1 MESSATMSLKSP
13 PLPSSSSSFFSTS
26 FTQNPKPKS
35 LSFAHKPRAF
45 KCMQSPPPGPE
56 KKPFTC
62 SAVTFPP
69 SQSLTETHVSSKL
82 NRLISEFQ
90 SLPEPIDRVKRLL
103 HYAALLPELDPSAKV
118 DSNRVMGCT
127 AQVWLQAELGSDGKM
142 RFFADSD
149 SEISRGFCSC
159 LVWVLDGAAPEE
171 VMKITTEELVEMNV
185 GVVGKE
191 RSRVNT
197 WHNVLITMQKK
208 TKALVAEREGNTPPF
223 EPFPSLVVTADGIEA
238 KGSYAEA
245 QVSYN
250 SCPVFFVF
258 GFFFFFFDDIS
269 LNCVFIVLK

>member
-26 FTQNPKPKS
+26 FTQNPKPKC

-45 KCMQSPPPGPE
+45 KCIQSPPPGPE

-62 SAVTFPP
+62 SVVTFPP

-208 TKALVAEREGNTPPF
+208 TKALVAEREGKTPPF
-223 EPFPSLVVTADGIEA
+223 EPFPSLVVTANGIEA

-250 SCPVFFVF
+250 SCPVLFVF
-258 GFFFFFFDDIS
+258 GFFFS
-269 LNCVFIVLK
+269 LMILV